1 MTSLIQQTQEEQ
13 QVIAKHFTDSRI
25 EEISALSMDKK
36 SDYLEV
42 TDFFAMAR
50 KYRTAI
56 EAKRKHFTA
65 PLREQINEINHKA
78 KTMTDALDR
87 GILIANRQ
95 LGQYTNYLKRKEE
108 QKKREILEMASSFG
122 VDVPIEISESPK
134 PEATATTTIV
144 TKKTSKYKVVNL
156 SKVPRKYLTI
166 DDEAVKRDIRLG
178 VRKITG
184 LEIYDEETI
193 TLRKK

>member
-1 MTSLIQQTQEEQ
+1 MNSLIQQTQEEQ

-25 EEISALSMDKK
+25 EEISALPMDKK
-36 SDYLEV
+36 SDYIEV

-50 KYRTAI
+50 KYRTSI
-56 EAKRKHFTA
+56 ETKRKHFTA

-78 KTMTDALDR
+78 KVLTDALDR

-108 QKKREILEMASSFG
+108 EKKREILEMAASFG
-122 VDVPIEISESPK
+122 MDVPIDISEPIK

-144 TKKTSKYKVVNL
+144 TKKTPKYKIVNL

-166 DDEAVKRDIRLG
+166 DDDAVKRDIRLG